1 MPRTPTLAGLVAL
14 LVLALLGTAAPG
26 YADSF
31 VHRDS
36 TKDVVRVPR
45 NGSTCSD
52 CQRTDRPDADVVQ
65 FRAAYGAKVRLSATL
80 RAVPR
85 RGTIVWS
92 LRYAPKTW
100 LTLGLHRKHGDWSC
114 AMLLSADPQT
124 SVPCPDDLT
133 WRVNRHRA
141 AFRATVPSRLV
152 NDAPSIRV
160 GAGAFSFTGRDVF
173 VDDAMRTT
181 FNAVNVGLAFKAGP
195 RIRRG

>member
-1 MPRTPTLAGLVAL
+1 MPRTTLAGVVAL
-14 LVLALLGTAAPG
+14 LVLALLGPAAPG
-26 YADSF
+26 YADSY

-52 CQRTDRPDADVVQ
+52 CQRIDRPDADIVQ
-65 FRAAYGAKVRLSATL
+65 FRARYGGQVRLSATL
-80 RAVPR
+80 RAVPG
-85 RGTIVWS
+85 RGTIVWT

-114 AMLLSADPQT
+114 AMLLSTDPET

-152 NDAPSIRV
+152 ADAPEIRV
-160 GAGAFSFTGRDVF
+160 GAGSFSFTGRDVF

-181 FNAVNVGLAFKAGP
+181 FNALHVGLAFKAGP